1 MSYFSLQKQN
11 VRIKMIIFN
20 YALIFFLKIFISS
33 TLHLNVTSLWTD
45 LSFTEDLTG
54 GITGE
59 NTIESLLNHK
69 LVNVSCYDF
78 I

>member
-1 MSYFSLQKQN
+1 
-11 VRIKMIIFN
+11 MIIFN
-20 YALIFFLKIFISS
+20 YALFFFLKIFISS
-33 TLHLNVTSLWTD
+33 TLHLNVTSLLTD

-59 NTIESLLNHK
+59 NTNESLLNHK
-69 LVNVSCYDF
+69 LVNVSCYNF